1 MKTLYEALIDE
12 IHYPLP
18 KGFVENKILARG
30 LNGDDPF
37 DAEVY
42 ASKEFQGCIA
52 DCLFSLIS
60 APNVTEGDKS
70 ITMADK
76 SHIIAVVNSIYASI
90 GEEPKHTLT
99 PTVRI
104 IR

>member
-1 MKTLYEALIDE
+1 MKTILEALIDE

-18 KGFVENKILARG
+18 TGFVENKLLARG
-30 LNGDDPF
+30 LNGDDAF
-37 DAEVY
+37 EGEVY

-52 DCLFSLIS
+52 DCLYSLIS

-76 SHIIAVVNSIYASI
+76 SHILAFANSIYSTI
-90 GEEPKHTLT
+90 GEEPKTALS
-99 PTVRI
+99 PSVRI
-104 IR
+104 IH